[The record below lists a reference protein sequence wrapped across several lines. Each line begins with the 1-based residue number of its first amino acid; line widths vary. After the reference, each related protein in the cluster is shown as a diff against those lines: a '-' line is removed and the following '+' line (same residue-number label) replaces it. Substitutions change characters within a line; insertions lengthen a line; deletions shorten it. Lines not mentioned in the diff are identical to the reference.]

1 MLKGTDRIDTFLAS
15 MNWPSLFAYPMAS
28 LPALKLSPLLSFLLF
43 FSRQDT
49 FQHAVQGSL
58 YLFGIA

>member
-28 LPALKLSPLLSFLLF
+28 LPALKLSLLSFLLF
-43 FSRQDT
+43 FSRPDT